1 MADFPTWLAALRRSH
16 ERMTALVGGLTD
28 EQATLRSYA
37 DEWSL
42 AQVASHLGSQAEV
55 FELFLTAGLAGT
67 DSPDADLMVP
77 IWDRWNE
84 LSPRSQL
91 ADKERA
97 EAAVIADYLSCLQA
111 ICDTLNRE
119 QVPTAR
125 GGASWRPS
133 SLSSILRAA

>member
-28 EQATLRSYA
+28 EQAALRSYA

-67 DSPDADLMVP
+67 RPRTPTRWCRSGTGGTSCPPQPARRQRRRRTSTSSPGSNTSSRTSRTRSRSACSAATST
-77 IWDRWNE
+77 
-84 LSPRSQL
+84 SP
-91 ADKERA
+91 
-97 EAAVIADYLSCLQA
+97 
-111 ICDTLNRE
+111 
-119 QVPTAR
+119 
-125 GGASWRPS
+125 G
-133 SLSSILRAA
+133 